1 MSDDGVGMPPSAA
14 RSGLRD
20 LTERAR
26 CLGGD
31 LSVRTRPRPPGGTVL
46 EWRVPL
52 PADRE

>member
-1 MSDDGVGMPPSAA
+1 MSDDRVGMPPSAA